1 MKFVANNQKE
11 LELEKGLKCHILVW
25 LANFKNKILLK
36 VTFRVC
42 VANDSQLL
50 PHNIL
55 AQNYNRVIA
64 SFVLVTILN
73 CVESK
78 S

>member
-25 LANFKNKILLK
+25 LANFKNNILLK
-36 VTFRVC
+36 VTFRVR

-50 PHNIL
+50 PHNI
-55 AQNYNRVIA
+55 
-64 SFVLVTILN
+64 
-73 CVESK
+73 
-78 S
+78 